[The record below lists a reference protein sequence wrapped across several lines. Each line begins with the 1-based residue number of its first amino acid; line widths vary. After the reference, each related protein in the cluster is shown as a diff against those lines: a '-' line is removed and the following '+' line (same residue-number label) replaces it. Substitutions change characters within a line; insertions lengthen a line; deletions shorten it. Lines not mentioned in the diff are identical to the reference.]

1 MCARIPK
8 IRKWKWWKTSMS
20 ATHRSLSF
28 IVHDKIQNETRCGT
42 IFFLF
47 SLWKEE
53 LAFLFGCLSRVL
65 SLRVHLFAQ
74 CSWMGC
80 HWRKSF
86 DFIGIA
92 ATAAL
97 FSSFLVC
104 FFIFI
109 VYFGCRLFLALLN
122 WCSYSV
128 LLSGEHRRHTHW
140 LNAVFGAKK
149 KKKEKV
155 IKMTRWNVNG
165 CTHSETVD
173 RFKVGRIFIFNCNSN
188 ARVNIRCIH
197 GRQISYCHFVSV
209 FVI

>member
-1 MCARIPK
+1 MLHTIHNIVSGEQCAPEF
-8 IRKWKWWKTSMS
+8 RKFVNENDGKQVWAQHIGLS
-20 ATHRSLSF
+20 RSSYMIKYKMKL
-28 IVHDKIQNETRCGT
+28 VAEQ
-42 IFFLF
+42 FFFF

-149 KKKEKV
+149 RRRKK
-155 IKMTRWNVNG
+155 
-165 CTHSETVD
+165 
-173 RFKVGRIFIFNCNSN
+173 
-188 ARVNIRCIH
+188 
-197 GRQISYCHFVSV
+197 
-209 FVI
+209 